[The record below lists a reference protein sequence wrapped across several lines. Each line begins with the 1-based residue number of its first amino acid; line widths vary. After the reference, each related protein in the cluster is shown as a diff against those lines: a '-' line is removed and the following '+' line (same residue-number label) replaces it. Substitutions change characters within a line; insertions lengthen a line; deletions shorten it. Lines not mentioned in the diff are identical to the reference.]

1 MSTTIENYKSLLEDA
16 CYKGDIE
23 KVRELLKLNPI
34 RITTQLITKDN
45 DHFEKVN
52 ELLSQS
58 PAIDNTYK
66 NGTAGLVI
74 TSNQSN
80 FEELV
85 HKLVSL
91 GVEIDEIESFVYE
104 PIPLLLASMYG
115 HLEVV
120 RELLSQGAKVDAAD
134 NNGFTPLYVACYNG
148 HLEVV
153 RELLSWSPN
162 VNPLLLPSMYGH
174 LDVVREL
181 LSQGAKVD
189 AADNNGLTPLHVAC
203 YNGHL
208 EVVRELLSWSPN
220 VNASDN
226 KGLTPLG
233 AASKK
238 FHMKVVVELFEWSAL
253 HNVVIS

>member
-1 MSTTIENYKSLLEDA
+1 MNSTTDNYNTLLNDA

-58 PAIDNTYK
+58 PAIDNTHK

-80 FEELV
+80 LEELV

-91 GVEIDEIESFVYE
+91 GVEIDEIVSFVYE

-120 RELLSQGAKVDAAD
+120 RELLSQGA
-134 NNGFTPLYVACYNG
+134 
-148 HLEVV
+148 E
-153 RELLSWSPN
+153 
-162 VNPLLLPSMYGH
+162 
-174 LDVVREL
+174 
-181 LSQGAKVD
+181 VD
-189 AADNNGLTPLHVAC
+189 AADNNGLTPLYVAC
-203 YNGHL
+203 NNGHL

-226 KGLTPLG
+226 KGLTPLYV
-233 AASKK
+233 ASKN
-238 FHMKVVVELFEWSAL
+238 FHMKVVVELLEWSAL
-253 HNVVIS
+253 HNVVISQ